1 MVDSDGS
8 VHLET
13 NGQTFIYLLQ
23 SLWTFTSDS
32 RHLLANVLR
41 LWRQNSFS
49 SYLSSFCRDLA
60 TLALIFFL
68 LASQETYSMTSSLT
82 SQLSFALLINDN

>member
-1 MVDSDGS
+1 MTTIALWSFPLPL
-8 VHLET
+8 HK
-13 NGQTFIYLLQ
+13 IYDRALSLSLLI
-23 SLWTFTSDS
+23 
-32 RHLLANVLR
+32 
-41 LWRQNSFS
+41 
-49 SYLSSFCRDLA
+49 SSFCHDLA